1 MSSKLPQSTDARDW
15 ASEFMEFWGHRLNE
29 IDEELMLTW
38 FANAIMAGV
47 DEANRRTRNSRNSI
61 EITLFKKPN
70 DPNERVNKPNYN
82 PPSFEDFDK

>member
-1 MSSKLPQSTDARDW
+1 MKDLRDDLKSVTRWLASSARD
-15 ASEFMEFWGHRLNE
+15 HDLNDL
-29 IDEELMLTW
+29 INAVGILTGIVEELLPV
-38 FANAIMAGV
+38 ASPESA
-47 DEANRRTRNSRNSI
+47 